1 MKRHQQIITT
11 TTFLIRKR
19 KILFAFQLRITLKV
33 LTQINLAS
41 GHTKED
47 KNKEQLIILTK
58 TSFVEAFILTIVI
71 VAAQSLW
78 DGVTSTNGN
87 HSINK
92 VDN

>member
-1 MKRHQQIITT
+1 M
-11 TTFLIRKR
+11 IRKR

-58 TSFVEAFILTIVI
+58 KSFVEAFILTIVI
-71 VAAQSLW
+71 AAAQSLW
-78 DGVTSTNGN
+78 DDVTSTNGN